1 MLTIL
6 KAVTPPEES
15 VYLKLVDT
23 ELVNVYFTSVAKFVS
38 KPVYI
43 DLCDDDID
51 ADFLIEL
58 FSDEIDMV
66 LYDDICE
73 HLASYS
79 KKVKPRLDADRKSR
93 FLKSVDSSF
102 FNEDSVV
109 RCLEDSIL
117 FYKLFTTIGDADD
130 ASGVFGVLYPFMK
143 YVQEATEKILH
154 DMKTLNS
161 VGVVTNGLLSY
172 IVTDS
177 EIYVKLEIDNV

>member
-6 KAVTPPEES
+6 KAAPPPEES
-15 VYLKLVDT
+15 VYLKLVDVN
-23 ELVNVYFTSVAKFVS
+23 LVNVYFAAVAKLVN

-43 DLCDDDID
+43 DLSDDDVD
-51 ADFLIEL
+51 VDFLIEL
-58 FSDEIDMV
+58 FSDDMDMV

-79 KKVKPRLDADRKSR
+79 KKAKPRLDADRKSR

-117 FYKLFTTIGDADD
+117 FYKLFTSIADADD
-130 ASGVFGVLYPFMK
+130 VSGVFGVLYPFMK
-143 YVQEATEKILH
+143 YVLEATVKILH
-154 DMKTLNS
+154 DMKTLNN

>member
-6 KAVTPPEES
+6 KAAPPPEES
-15 VYLKLVDT
+15 VYLKLIDV
-23 ELVNVYFTSVAKFVS
+23 ELVNVYFAAVAKLVS
-38 KPVYI
+38 KPAYI

-51 ADFLIEL
+51 VDFLVEL

-66 LYDDICE
+66 LYDGVRE
-73 HLASYS
+73 HLATYS
-79 KKVKPRLDADRKSR
+79 KKAKPRLDADRISR

-109 RCLEDSIL
+109 RCLEDTIL
-117 FYKLFTTIGDADD
+117 FYKLFTNIGDVGDV
-130 ASGVFGVLYPFMK
+130 SGVYGVLYPFMK
-143 YVQEATEKILH
+143 YVLEATAKILH

-161 VGVVTNGLLSY
+161 DGVVKNGLLSY
-172 IVTDS
+172 IVTDN